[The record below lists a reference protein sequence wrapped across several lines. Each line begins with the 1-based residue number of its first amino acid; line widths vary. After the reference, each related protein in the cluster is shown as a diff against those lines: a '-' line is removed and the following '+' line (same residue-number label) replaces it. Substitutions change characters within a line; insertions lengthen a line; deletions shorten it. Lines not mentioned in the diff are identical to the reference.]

1 MIVSRALRIA
11 LVLVA
16 CLSIASPAYAYLDP
30 GTGSMLISA
39 VLGVAAAL
47 ALAVKMFWYRL
58 IGLFRG
64 KRPAADKYRVRRD
77 DPWRAEGRADH
88 GPVAG
93 LERLPALPKPS
104 PGP

>member
-30 GTGSMLISA
+30 GTGSMLTSA

-58 IGLFRG
+58 VGLFRG
-64 KRPAADKYRVRRD
+64 KRPAADK
-77 DPWRAEGRADH
+77 
-88 GPVAG
+88 
-93 LERLPALPKPS
+93 
-104 PGP
+104 